1 MKRWINVLAASLIA
15 LSVTVPAITAPV
27 AAQAQAAK
35 PGKGKG
41 RAGGG
46 FKRLDD
52 ALAKLNLTAEQK
64 PKVDVAVK
72 AAKDEAKK
80 VRESGGTPEEKRPK
94 MREIQ
99 KNLREKLQTI
109 LTPEQQK
116 QLKEATARKK
126 DAAGA
131 AGAASAAKP
140 AKPAK

>member
-1 MKRWINVLAASLIA
+1 MKRWINVLAISLIA
-15 LSVTVPAITAPV
+15 LSVSVPAFAAEAAAP
-27 AAQAQAAK
+27 AGQAQAAK

-46 FKRLDD
+46 FKRMDD

-64 PKVDVAVK
+64 PKVDAAIK

-80 VRESGGTPEEKRPK
+80 IRDSGGTPEEKRPK
-94 MREIQ
+94 MREVQ
-99 KNLREKLQTI
+99 KSLREKLQAI

-116 QLKEATARKK
+116 QFKEATARKK
-126 DAAGA
+126 DGAGA
-131 AGAASAAKP
+131 AGAAKP

>member
-15 LSVTVPAITAPV
+15 LSVSVPAFAAP
-27 AAQAQAAK
+27 AAPAGQAQAAK

-64 PKVDVAVK
+64 PKVDAAVK
-72 AAKDEAKK
+72 TAKDEAKK
-80 VRESGGTPEEKRPK
+80 VREGAGTPEEKRPK

-99 KNLREKLQTI
+99 KNLREKLQAI

-116 QLKEATARKK
+116 QFKEATARKK

-131 AGAASAAKP
+131 AGAAKP
-140 AKPAK
+140 AK

>member
-1 MKRWINVLAASLIA
+1 MKRWINALAVSLIA
-15 LSVTVPAITAPV
+15 LSVSAPAFSAP
-27 AAQAQAAK
+27 AAQAGQTQAAK

-46 FKRLDD
+46 FKRIED

-64 PKVDVAVK
+64 PKVDAAIK

-80 VRESGGTPEEKRPK
+80 VREGAGTPEEKRPK
-94 MREIQ
+94 MREVQ

-126 DAAGA
+126 GA
-131 AGAASAAKP
+131 AGEAKP
-140 AKPAK
+140 AK